1 MAGKVKPFL
10 LATPTARCRHL
21 IVIYLDLRVITEE
34 LEGLVRSEKNALQG
48 NLIVLLI
55 HLLKCRY
62 QPSRHTRSWDDTIA
76 ECRDRLSISLEDSP
90 SLQNYLEAVFDKCYQ
105 KARKRASIQTGLYIG
120 GFPKECPFSI

>member
-21 IVIYLDLRVITEE
+21 IVIYLDLRVIAEE

-76 ECRDRLSISLEDSP
+76 EFSDRLSITLAFKTIWKQFLISVTKKQESELLSK
-90 SLQNYLEAVFDKCYQ
+90 LGC
-105 KARKRASIQTGLYIG
+105 I
-120 GFPKECPFSI
+120 